1 MGRLIVATTPTGG
14 DMEPEKGY
22 SFSIQAELIRQ
33 IQEEQGQT
41 PCYATPTA
49 DNCSRKKE
57 EQCRW
62 RHDCYCETEEDKARR
77 GSGIR

>member
-1 MGRLIVATTPTGG
+1 
-14 DMEPEKGY
+14 MEPEKGF

-33 IQEEQGQT
+33 IQEEHGQV

-49 DNCSRKKE
+49 DNCSQKRE

-62 RHDCYCETEEDKARR
+62 RHDCFNEAEEDRGRR
-77 GSGIR
+77 DPAG

>member
-1 MGRLIVATTPTGG
+1 MGWRIVATTPTGG
-14 DMEPEKGY
+14 DMEPEKGH

-33 IQEEQGQT
+33 IQEEHGQT

-62 RHDCYCETEEDKARR
+62 RHDCYCESEEDKARR
-77 GSGIR
+77 GGGTR

>member
-1 MGRLIVATTPTGG
+1 
-14 DMEPEKGY
+14 MEPEKGF

-33 IQEEQGQT
+33 IQEEHGQI

-49 DNCSRKKE
+49 DNCSQKKE

-62 RHDCYCETEEDKARR
+62 RHDCFSEAGEDRR
-77 GSGIR
+77 NAATG